1 MAFVAVKCNQ
11 CGANLEIDDS
21 RTSGVCPYCKTA
33 FVVDQAAQG
42 GFSHGLQA
50 DRAAGNA
57 GGYDPEDAYR
67 RGKAFLR
74 LKDQKHAQSVAE
86 EMMLMRPDSPLG
98 HLLYLELITR
108 EFSAGPD
115 SQESTEAGIKA
126 VERQLAAY
134 EEAFGK
140 FRLFASQEQCAEVE
154 ARLRPLLE
162 RLRGDLEQKRRSIR
176 KIDRV
181 KLKKAILSFSSLML
195 ALISLFLLPFFAD
208 VGLALVPILFAV
220 GFLVM
225 SVVILK

>member
-1 MAFVAVKCNQ
+1 M
-11 CGANLEIDDS
+11 
-21 RTSGVCPYCKTA
+21 
-33 FVVDQAAQG
+33 
-42 GFSHGLQA
+42 
-50 DRAAGNA
+50 
-57 GGYDPEDAYR
+57 
-67 RGKAFLR
+67 
-74 LKDQKHAQSVAE
+74 
-86 EMMLMRPDSPLG
+86 
-98 HLLYLELITR
+98 
-108 EFSAGPD
+108 
-115 SQESTEAGIKA
+115 
-126 VERQLAAY
+126 
-134 EEAFGK
+134 
-140 FRLFASQEQCAEVE
+140 E

>member
-42 GFSHGLQA
+42 TFSHG
-50 DRAAGNA
+50 DRSA
-57 GGYDPEDAYR
+57 GGAGDYDPEDAYR

-86 EMMLMRPDSPLG
+86 EMLLMRPDSPLG

>member
-1 MAFVAVKCNQ
+1 MAFVAGKCNQ

-42 GFSHGLQA
+42 TFSHG
-50 DRAAGNA
+50 DRSAGGA

-74 LKDQKHAQSVAE
+74 LKDQKHAESVAE
-86 EMMLMRPDSPLG
+86 EMLLMRPDSPLG

-140 FRLFASQEQCAEVE
+140 FRLFASPEQCAEVE

>member
-33 FVVDQAAQG
+33 FVVDQAAHG
-42 GFSHGLQA
+42 TFSHG
-50 DRAAGNA
+50 DRAAGGA

-74 LKDQKHAQSVAE
+74 LKDQKHVQSVAE
-86 EMMLMRPDSPLG
+86 EMLLMRPDSPLG

-140 FRLFASQEQCAEVE
+140 FRLFASPEQCAEVE

-208 VGLALVPILFAV
+208 VGLALLPILFAV